1 MLTFRPITDTDEVM
15 EFKEDQILQLAPDA
29 SSVKAGQQLA
39 NVGKWVVAYAH
50 ENALWGDCK
59 GSGKYPYRT
68 QIDLKNLAFKCS
80 CPSRKFPCKH
90 ALGLLLLYARQPAA
104 FTTASDP
111 DPEVKAWLQKR
122 EVRKDKAESKK
133 EPTIDT
139 QAQQKRADARE
150 KKVRAGLDE
159 LRNWLKDVIRH
170 GISHIPQQAYHF
182 NKNIT
187 SRMVD
192 AQAPGLAARLR
203 KLNDI
208 QYHQEGWEAAF
219 LKKIAFLY
227 LLTEGYNRLSAEAD
241 LPAEDIRSQIGWTS
255 TKEEVLQQE
264 GLQDKWLILAR
275 QIETE
280 EKLTVER
287 TWLWGETSQ
296 RFALLL
302 NFYAPGQ
309 IQQSTFF
316 PGISIKGSLAFYP
329 SALPL
334 RALIQGEIEAVPMPQ
349 PVVENTFSEIQ
360 QKMADALSVIPF
372 QEQFPQLISPV
383 RLIYHQNSAYLLDS
397 LDQSVPVVNPLADV
411 WKILSV
417 TEGNNMLAFVLLE
430 SGKASIMGY
439 WYEHSYYTLG
449 Q

>member
-15 EFKEDQILQLAPDA
+15 DFKEDQILQLAPDA

-39 NVGKWVVAYAH
+39 NTGKWLAAHAH

-59 GSGKYPYRT
+59 GSGKHPYRT

-90 ALGLLLLYARQPAA
+90 ALGLLLLYAQKPDA
-104 FTTASDP
+104 FSMTADLN
-111 DPEVKAWLQKR
+111 PEVEAWLQKR

-133 EPTIDT
+133 EQTVDT

-150 KKVRAGLDE
+150 KKVSAGLDE
-159 LRNWLKDVIRH
+159 LRNWLKDLVRH
-170 GISHIPQQAYHF
+170 GVSHIPQQAYHF

-208 QYHQEGWEAAF
+208 QYQQEGWETEF
-219 LKKIAFLY
+219 LKKITYLY
-227 LLTEGYNRLSAEAD
+227 LLTEGYNRLSTESD
-241 LPAEDIRSQIGWTS
+241 LPAEDIRSQIGWT
-255 TKEEVLQQE
+255 TPKEEVLLQE
-264 GLQDKWLILAR
+264 GLPDKWLVLAR
-275 QIETE
+275 QMETE
-280 EKLTVER
+280 EKLNVER
-287 TWLWGETSQ
+287 IWLWGEESR

-302 NFYAPGQ
+302 NFYAAGQ
-309 IQQSTFF
+309 IQQSTLF
-316 PGISIKGSLAFYP
+316 PGISIKGTLAFYP

-334 RALIQGEIEAVPMPQ
+334 RALIQGEIEAGPMPQ
-349 PVVENTFSEIQ
+349 PVVENTFSDIQ

-372 QEQFPQLISPV
+372 QEQFPELISPV

-397 LDQSVPVVNPLADV
+397 LDQSVPVVNPLEDV
-411 WKILSV
+411 WKVLSV
-417 TEGNNMLAFVLLE
+417 TEGNSLLAFVLLE
-430 SGKASIMGY
+430 SGKATLMGY
-439 WYEHSYYTLG
+439 WYQQTYYTLG